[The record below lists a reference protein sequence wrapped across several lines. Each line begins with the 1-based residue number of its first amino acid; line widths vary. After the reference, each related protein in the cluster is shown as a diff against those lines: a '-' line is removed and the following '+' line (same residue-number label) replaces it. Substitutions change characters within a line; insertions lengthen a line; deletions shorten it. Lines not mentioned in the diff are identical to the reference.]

1 MAQEAA
7 AWLDG
12 INLGQYA
19 DALAADGYEDVL
31 SFKSMT
37 QDEVMSVSK
46 SCGMKPGQCGKF
58 RAGVQALQSNAANA
72 APLWCRFF
80 AAARHIHL
88 RSREPSLHFLNT
100 CIELLHLLGPLGH
113 FPLYFRL
120 VLTRCPKRGH
130 FVQMFLPLLNF

>member
-58 RAGVQALQSNAANA
+58 RAGVQALQSNAA
-72 APLWCRFF
+72 PLMSLFCCRSTHPP
-80 AAARHIHL
+80 A
-88 RSREPSLHFLNT
+88 
-100 CIELLHLLGPLGH
+100 
-113 FPLYFRL
+113 
-120 VLTRCPKRGH
+120 LTRALSP
-130 FVQMFLPLLNF
+130 LP